1 MTHRTNTL
9 STPQPTAIGL
19 TRRTVLRLA
28 LGVPVAGVPLL
39 GGSRSAFAEISPL
52 APPAVTAASVFVQD
66 ASAGVPLMESNAD
79 ERRPPS
85 STTKIVTAQVVT
97 DNAELD
103 ETVVVDAADLATPEE
118 SQMGLLAGD
127 TLTVQQLLEGALI
140 PSGNDAARTL
150 ARHVGSKLLD
160 GAEGEPIA
168 RFVEAMNDYVASL
181 KLENTRFTNAEGLD
195 DPDQFSSARDLAIL
209 GTRVM
214 RTKAISSIVSQTTL
228 DVTSV
233 GPEARVYLDAGT
245 SAPKLNSNQLLEG
258 SADGVEGVHG
268 LKTGTTPESGA
279 NLIVAKWS
287 PGGNRILAVVMGSA
301 IEYDAEGFQ
310 VSGSDRRYDD
320 MRAVLAEVEA
330 AYVWVDPTKDD
341 ELPGLTAELAAWRV
355 QLRNS
360 SAIVMPAEVR
370 QEIRYQLEL
379 AALGGEEEVAGRVLF
394 FAGSELLTERP
405 LTFL

>member
-1 MTHRTNTL
+1 MRRTNT
-9 STPQPTAIGL
+9 QPTTIDL
-19 TRRTVLRLA
+19 TRRALLRLA
-28 LGVPVAGVPLL
+28 LGAPVAGVPVLA
-39 GGSRSAFAEISPL
+39 GGRSAAAEIVPL

-103 ETVVVDAADLATPEE
+103 EIVVVDAADLASPEE

-150 ARHVGSKLLD
+150 ARHVGLKLLG

-168 RFVEAMNDYVASL
+168 RFVEAMNEYVASL
-181 KLENTRFTNAEGLD
+181 RLENTRFTNAEGLD
-195 DPDQFSSARDLAIL
+195 DPDQYSSARDLAIL
-209 GTRVM
+209 GSRVM
-214 RTKAISSIVSQTTL
+214 RNKTISSIVSQPTL

-233 GPEARVYLDAGT
+233 GPEARVYLDPIT

-258 SADGVEGVHG
+258 APDGVDAVHG
-268 LKTGTTPESGA
+268 VKTGTTPEGGA

-287 PGGNRILAVVMGSA
+287 PGGNRILAVVMGSG

-341 ELPGLTAELAAWRV
+341 ELPGLADELAAWQV
-355 QLRNS
+355 ELRNS
-360 SAIVMPAEVR
+360 SAIVMPAGVR
-370 QEIRYQLEL
+370 EQVRYQLEL
-379 AALGGEEEVAGRVLF
+379 VAPGGEEEVAGRVLF
-394 FAGSELLTERP
+394 FAGPELLAERP